1 MLGGAMTHLDRAQ
14 NLLTDAAE
22 AALAQINQDRGTAP
36 PKLRPLLAYLGENLF
51 DPGLNVAQ
59 LMRACNVR
67 DNSLSIEFGAALGQ
81 GPRAYIEEHRLQTAV
96 RLLTKTDL
104 KIWQVGELLGYSSLS
119 IFSRA
124 FDRWAGS
131 RPGVFR
137 RSQRQAAITVST
149 RQDALHS
156 TQLWRQAMS
165 GGLEQEQAGQLI
177 ERLQALYPYQ
187 NGATDEKTLAARV
200 WRSLDGRGFDDQQL
214 IVSRQVVF
222 NSPALFE
229 LLLEKSRTEGR
240 KERERGVEVAEL
252 ALASVTGCGRQSAQT
267 DLVARA
273 WTWIANARRIALDF
287 SGAEQAFVQAKKALA
302 MPREWPNHLAQ
313 AELPTY
319 EAALFVWQRRCDE
332 ALESS
337 SRAIELCR
345 EHGLEELQIQ
355 ALLVRG
361 MAFDVAGQLKGVL
374 QDTLAATRLID
385 AKVSPYLAV
394 SARSGLIFH
403 LIEDG
408 QLQEAEDNLRQAY
421 QLAAGLGSDRISFHL
436 DWLHALLLLS
446 RGALSKAED
455 LLLAARAGLRREGEI
470 YGATMVG
477 LDLALLYADQGNSR
491 QVIRLAAETLPVLKA
506 LRVFRDSLA
515 AFHMLQSAVE
525 KERVDAT
532 LLHQVRTALQRSP
545 GL

>member
-1 MLGGAMTHLDRAQ
+1 MTHLDRAQ
-14 NLLTDAAE
+14 HLLTDAAE
-22 AALAQINQDRGTAP
+22 PALAQINQDRSTAP
-36 PKLRPLLAYLGENLF
+36 PKLRPLLAHLGENLF

-67 DNSLSIEFGAALGQ
+67 DNSLSIEFGAAIGQ

-137 RSQRQAAITVST
+137 RSQRKAAITVST

-177 ERLQALYPYQ
+177 ERLQALYPHQ
-187 NGATDEKTLAARV
+187 NGAADEKTLADRV
-200 WRSLDGRGFDDQQL
+200 WRSLDGRAVEEQQL

-229 LLLEKSRTEGR
+229 LLLEKSRAEGR
-240 KERERGVEVAEL
+240 RERERGIEVAEL
-252 ALASVTGCGRQSAQT
+252 ALASISGCGRLTERS

-273 WTWIANARRIALDF
+273 WTWIANAHRLALDF
-287 SGAEQAFVQAKKALA
+287 RSAEQAFVQAKQALA
-302 MPREWPNHLAQ
+302 MPREWANHLAE
-313 AELPTY
+313 AEIPVY
-319 EAALFVWQRRCDE
+319 ESALLVWQRRCDE
-332 ALESS
+332 AFVSA
-337 SRAIELCR
+337 SRGIELCC
-345 EHGLEELQIQ
+345 EHGLGDLHIQ

-361 MAFDVAGQLKGVL
+361 MAFEVDGQLKSVL
-374 QDTLAATRLID
+374 QDTLEATRLID
-385 AKVSPYLAV
+385 VEKTPYLAV
-394 SARSGLIFH
+394 SARTGLISH
-403 LIEDG
+403 LIKDG
-408 QLQEAEDNLRQAY
+408 QLQEAEDNLRETY
-421 QLAAGLGSDRISFHL
+421 QLAAGLGSARLTTHL
-436 DWLHALLLLS
+436 DWLQALLLVS
-446 RGALSKAED
+446 RGSLSKGED
-455 LLLAARAGLRREGEI
+455 LLLAARAGFQREGEV
-470 YGATMVG
+470 YGAAIVG

-491 QVIRLAAETLPVLKA
+491 QVIRLAVEVLPVLKA
-506 LRVFRDSLA
+506 LRVFRDALA

-525 KERVDAT
+525 KERVDSA
-532 LLHQVRTALQRSP
+532 LLHQVRAALQQSP